1 MSFTFKPT
9 ATYTRMRSARPETR
23 VLTVSVCC
31 DIAGRLVSKYGPQ
44 LAEGEAGPQRLEALE
59 RLLKACT
66 SFVRKPALTALAK
79 LRKSLA

>member
-1 MSFTFKPT
+1 MSFKPT
-9 ATYTRMRSARPETR
+9 AACMHSARPETR
-23 VLTVSVCC
+23 VLTVSVF
-31 DIAGRLVSKYGPQ
+31 AGRLVSKYGPQ

-59 RLLKACT
+59 RLLQACT

>member
-1 MSFTFKPT
+1 MSVF
-9 ATYTRMRSARPETR
+9 
-23 VLTVSVCC
+23 
-31 DIAGRLVSKYGPQ
+31 AGRLVSKYGPQ

-59 RLLKACT
+59 RLLQACT

>member
-1 MSFTFKPT
+1 MSFKPT
-9 ATYTRMRSARPETR
+9 VHVAYVQCVACAC
-23 VLTVSVCC
+23 VLAVSVV
-31 DIAGRLVSKYGPQ
+31 AGRLVSKYGPQ
-44 LAEGEAGPQRLEALE
+44 LAEGEVGPQRLEALE